1 MQVTANV
8 RVVPIPSESAMH
20 TGVTNVYLVGSGQVL
35 AIDSGE
41 ALDHHKWM
49 LRGYLAATEQTE
61 IALTAIT
68 HHHFDHSGNLK
79 WVHEFLHSDVLVHER
94 GIPLLKGKLPPPEA
108 VRILNQQI
116 NQAMQ
121 SEAGK
126 DYLLKRGLLGF
137 PGTPQDLQAL
147 QARDTD
153 RWGRAIKAAGM
164 EPQ

>member
-1 MQVTANV
+1 MAESGFPDYDFFSWLAVW
-8 RVVPIPSESAMH
+8 VPS
-20 TGVTNVYLVGSGQVL
+20 GS
-35 AIDSGE
+35 
-41 ALDHHKWM
+41 
-49 LRGYLAATEQTE
+49 
-61 IALTAIT
+61 
-68 HHHFDHSGNLK
+68 
-79 WVHEFLHSDVLVHER
+79 
-94 GIPLLKGKLPPPEA
+94 PPEA

>member
-1 MQVTANV
+1 MAVSTSFGS
-8 RVVPIPSESAMH
+8 RYVPGS
-20 TGVTNVYLVGSGQVL
+20 TDTNL
-35 AIDSGE
+35 E
-41 ALDHHKWM
+41 
-49 LRGYLAATEQTE
+49 
-61 IALTAIT
+61 
-68 HHHFDHSGNLK
+68 
-79 WVHEFLHSDVLVHER
+79 
-94 GIPLLKGKLPPPEA
+94 EA